1 MIRVARALYPPLVR
15 ALTLVHA
22 AALGLLTLVVAV
34 ERQAANSDFTALFA
48 DVPPV
53 WARLAASLTLLGSA
67 LAAYRMR
74 RTLLTLGTLGLNEG
88 ALALAA
94 LPLGA
99 LIGALALRVPGR
111 AAASSWSRGVG
122 GWFHLGHAV
131 PDVPGG
137 VVTAL
142 PTPIAW
148 SILAACLLAAPL
160 GARRWATGP
169 LAVVTVASVL
179 AEAAIP
185 GGGAVV
191 LGLGLAGGALVGT
204 LVRRGRSGP
213 V

>member
-15 ALTLVHA
+15 ALLLVHA

-34 ERQAANSDFTALFA
+34 ERQAAHADFTLLFA
-48 DVPPV
+48 DVLPV
-53 WARLAASLTLLGSA
+53 WARLAPALTLLGGA

-74 RTLLTLGTLGLNEG
+74 RTLLTLGTLGLGEG
-88 ALALAA
+88 ALAVAA
-94 LPLGA
+94 LPLGV
-99 LIGALALRVPGR
+99 LVGTLALRVPAR

-122 GWFHLGHAV
+122 GWFHLGQAV
-131 PDVPGG
+131 PDVAGG

-142 PTPIAW
+142 PSPVAW
-148 SILAACLLAAPL
+148 SILAASLLAAPL

-179 AEAAIP
+179 AEAATP
-185 GGGAVV
+185 WGGAVW
-191 LGLGLAGGALVGT
+191 LGLGGIGVAVLGRAPQA
-204 LVRRGRSGP
+204 RSGP